1 MPSPSRTRVGTV
13 GRLGP
18 LVLLAG
24 AVLGADLATVW
35 LLVAATVV
43 WVAWVDR
50 AALRGLRSRWFLLF
64 AAFLVIPLS
73 LWGGPRTWQWGR
85 LALAPA
91 GLELGLT
98 MLGRTIVLWL
108 GVTTIVA
115 GLSLQ
120 QWSALFE
127 RLGLQGFGFTLGVAF
142 HFLPSVL
149 ASATDAWHA
158 LRMRGG
164 WRAYRWEAPQRFLTT
179 VVSGALRH
187 VDEIAAAA
195 QARGYDPARPHRAP
209 ERVTAADWS
218 VVVLWAVVCLLLRL
232 TPGAASLLRGPLGG

>member
-1 MPSPSRTRVGTV
+1 MPSPSLSPVGTV

-18 LVLLAG
+18 LVLLAV
-24 AVLGADLATVW
+24 AVLGADLTTVW
-35 LLVAATVV
+35 LLVAATLL

-50 AALRGLRSRWFLLF
+50 SALRGLQSRWFLIF
-64 AAFLVIPLS
+64 AAFLVIPLAI
-73 LWGGPRTWQWGR
+73 WGGPRTWRLGG
-85 LALAPA
+85 LALAPQ

-98 MLGRTIVLWL
+98 MLGRTVVLWL
-108 GVTTIVA
+108 GVTTVVA
-115 GLSLQ
+115 GLSLN
-120 QWSALFE
+120 QWSAIFE

-142 HFLPSVL
+142 HLLPSVL

-164 WRAYRWEAPQRFLTT
+164 WGAYGREAPQRLLTA

-195 QARGYDPARPHRAP
+195 QARGYDPAKPHVPTERA
-209 ERVTAADWS
+209 TAADWGL
-218 VVVLWAVVCLLLRL
+218 VALWTLVCLALRL
-232 TPGAASLLRGPLGG
+232 APRAWGP